1 MTVWGV
7 NLCRLVLAVVF
18 LFSGF
23 VKAADP
29 VGMSYKVEAY
39 FAQLGLPGSL
49 AAGSFSASTV
59 IAVGLAAFEFLLGVY
74 LLVGMHRR
82 FTSWCILIVMVLL
95 TTLTGYLYF
104 FSTIPDCGCFGDAII
119 LSNRDTFLKNIGL
132 LLCSVVLLVRPL
144 KIKRLITER
153 NQWIIAL
160 YSVFYVFVL
169 SLYSTYHLPV
179 IDFTPYKAGTNLR
192 EATEAVYETTLIFEK
207 DGKTYACSSD
217 SVPASPGKL
226 VDARVL
232 TLKAPEIENFALYND
247 HDDLTEDLLN
257 DKSYSLWLVAPDL
270 PTSEAGSS
278 DMINDLYDICIDKG
292 YAFYGVVSADSV
304 AISNWVDQTGAAYP
318 FVQTDRETA
327 EAMMRSNP
335 GVLLMKDGTILG
347 KWGHNDLGHLVQLLE
362 QQKESQIERFV
373 QSEKAEGLPYLLV
386 KAILWYIIPL
396 LLIIGIDRIWIS
408 SKFYKHYIYKQRFN
422 TNKNEKE
429 NRSR

>member
-1 MTVWGV
+1 M
-7 NLCRLVLAVVF
+7 
-18 LFSGF
+18 
-23 VKAADP
+23 
-29 VGMSYKVEAY
+29 
-39 FAQLGLPGSL
+39 
-49 AAGSFSASTV
+49 
-59 IAVGLAAFEFLLGVY
+59 
-74 LLVGMHRR
+74 
-82 FTSWCILIVMVLL
+82 
-95 TTLTGYLYF
+95 
-104 FSTIPDCGCFGDAII
+104 
-119 LSNRDTFLKNIGL
+119 
-132 LLCSVVLLVRPL
+132 
-144 KIKRLITER
+144 
-153 NQWIIAL
+153 
-160 YSVFYVFVL
+160 
-169 SLYSTYHLPV
+169 
-179 IDFTPYKAGTNLR
+179 
-192 EATEAVYETTLIFEK
+192 YETTLIFEK

-347 KWGHNDLGHLVQLLE
+347 KWGHNDLDT
-362 QQKESQIERFV
+362 
-373 QSEKAEGLPYLLV
+373 
-386 KAILWYIIPL
+386 W
-396 LLIIGIDRIWIS
+396 
-408 SKFYKHYIYKQRFN
+408 
-422 TNKNEKE
+422 
-429 NRSR
+429 

>member
-1 MTVWGV
+1 MRFVVIYLILALVIYVRGICPV
-7 NLCRLVLAVVF
+7 VHDRRKRLWCLLAV
-18 LFSGF
+18 
-23 VKAADP
+23 
-29 VGMSYKVEAY
+29 
-39 FAQLGLPGSL
+39 LPGAFFPSVTRFIG
-49 AAGSFSASTV
+49 GS
-59 IAVGLAAFEFLLGVY
+59 
-74 LLVGMHRR
+74 M
-82 FTSWCILIVMVLL
+82 
-95 TTLTGYLYF
+95 
-104 FSTIPDCGCFGDAII
+104 
-119 LSNRDTFLKNIGL
+119 
-132 LLCSVVLLVRPL
+132 
-144 KIKRLITER
+144 
-153 NQWIIAL
+153 
-160 YSVFYVFVL
+160 
-169 SLYSTYHLPV
+169 
-179 IDFTPYKAGTNLR
+179 
-192 EATEAVYETTLIFEK
+192 
-207 DGKTYACSSD
+207 
-217 SVPASPGKL
+217 
-226 VDARVL
+226 
-232 TLKAPEIENFALYND
+232 
-247 HDDLTEDLLN
+247 
-257 DKSYSLWLVAPDL
+257 VAPDL

-386 KAILWYIIPL
+386 RAILWYIIPL

>member
-1 MTVWGV
+1 M
-7 NLCRLVLAVVF
+7 
-18 LFSGF
+18 
-23 VKAADP
+23 
-29 VGMSYKVEAY
+29 
-39 FAQLGLPGSL
+39 
-49 AAGSFSASTV
+49 
-59 IAVGLAAFEFLLGVY
+59 
-74 LLVGMHRR
+74 
-82 FTSWCILIVMVLL
+82 
-95 TTLTGYLYF
+95 
-104 FSTIPDCGCFGDAII
+104 
-119 LSNRDTFLKNIGL
+119 
-132 LLCSVVLLVRPL
+132 
-144 KIKRLITER
+144 
-153 NQWIIAL
+153 
-160 YSVFYVFVL
+160 
-169 SLYSTYHLPV
+169 
-179 IDFTPYKAGTNLR
+179 
-192 EATEAVYETTLIFEK
+192 
-207 DGKTYACSSD
+207 
-217 SVPASPGKL
+217 
-226 VDARVL
+226 
-232 TLKAPEIENFALYND
+232 
-247 HDDLTEDLLN
+247 
-257 DKSYSLWLVAPDL
+257 

-386 KAILWYIIPL
+386 RAILWYIIPL